1 MLSTEGHRTLILE
14 EFNFDPSSLKEL
26 FVLPVHVLAA
36 WLFIC
41 DPFI

>member
-26 FVLPVHVLAA
+26 
-36 WLFIC
+36 LFYLFMC
-41 DPFI
+41 